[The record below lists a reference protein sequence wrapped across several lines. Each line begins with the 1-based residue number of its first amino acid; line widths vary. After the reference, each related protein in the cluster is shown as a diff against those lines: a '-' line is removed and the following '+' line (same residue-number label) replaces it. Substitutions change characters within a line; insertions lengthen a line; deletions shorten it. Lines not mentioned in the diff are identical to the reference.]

1 MARISTYPLDTHL
14 VGSDY
19 WIGSDADSN
28 YATKN
33 FTIDSVAEYMNRVA
47 TQQQALRFKYTNTV
61 PRTDGCFFGADGATS
76 APSVAYNT
84 ITGFTLSKFELTN
97 LGIDISSFYS
107 NPLGSSEV
115 LMTQCDDVS
124 RWAVFTWVSSVQNAT
139 NPNYYDIGVA
149 YKGGNN
155 GLIANKDYFISLLTY
170 AGANDANFLYTLDG
184 SASVYVINHNLNKY
198 PSVTIF
204 DTNNANAQVE
214 TQIAFNS
221 LNQATLTF
229 SLPFTG
235 EASFN

>member
-33 FTIDSVAEYMNRVA
+33 FTIDSVVEYMNRVA
-47 TQQQALRFKYTNTV
+47 TQQQALRFKYTNTI
-61 PRTDGCFFGADGATS
+61 PRTDGCFFGADGATAGPTVS
-76 APSVAYNT
+76 YNT

-97 LGIDISSFYS
+97 LGIDISSFYA
-107 NPLGSSEV
+107 NPLGGSEV
-115 LMTQCDDVS
+115 LITQCDDVS
-124 RWAVFTWVSSVQNAT
+124 RWAVFSWVSSVQNAT
-139 NPNYYDIGVA
+139 NPNYYDIVVA

-184 SASVYVINHNLNKY
+184 SASVYVIDHNLNK
-198 PSVTIF
+198 
-204 DTNNANAQVE
+204 
-214 TQIAFNS
+214 
-221 LNQATLTF
+221 
-229 SLPFTG
+229 
-235 EASFN
+235 

>member
-1 MARISTYPLDTHL
+1 MAKISTYPLDTHL
-14 VGSDY
+14 IGTDY
-19 WIGSDADSN
+19 WIGSDANSN

-61 PRTDGCFFGADGATS
+61 PYTDGSFYGADGATA
-76 APSVAYNT
+76 APTVAYNS
-84 ITGFTLSKFELTN
+84 ITGFTLNKFELTN

-107 NPLGSSEV
+107 NPLGGSEV
-115 LMTQCDDVS
+115 LITQCDDVS
-124 RWAVFTWVSSVQNAT
+124 RWAVFSWISSTQNAQNT
-139 NPNYYDIGVA
+139 SFYDIVVA

-184 SASVYVINHNLNKY
+184 STNVYAIDHNLNKY
-198 PSVTIF
+198 PAVTIF
-204 DTNNANAQVE
+204 DANNAEVE
-214 TQIAFNS
+214 TQIVFNS
-221 LNQATLTF
+221 LNRATLTF

-235 EASFN
+235 KASFN

>member
-1 MARISTYPLDTHL
+1 MAKISTYPLDTHL
-14 VGSDY
+14 IGSDY

-47 TQQQALRFKYTNTV
+47 TQQQALRFKYLNTI
-61 PRTDGCFFGADGATS
+61 PYTDGSFYGADGATA
-76 APSVAYNT
+76 APNVAYNS
-84 ITGFTLSKFELTN
+84 ITGFTLNKFELTN

-107 NPLGSSEV
+107 NPLGGSEV
-115 LMTQCDDVS
+115 LITQCDDVS
-124 RWAVFTWVSSVQNAT
+124 RWAVFSWISSTQNAQ
-139 NPNYYDIGVA
+139 NNSYYDIVVA

-184 SASVYVINHNLNKY
+184 STNVYTIDHNLNKY
-198 PSVTIF
+198 PAVTIF
-204 DTNNANAQVE
+204 DANNAEVE
-214 TQIAFNS
+214 TQIVFNT
-221 LNQATLTF
+221 LNRATLTF

-235 EASFN
+235 KASFN